1 MFSSLCLFLSR
12 GKTKHRAG
20 TRAYT
25 VSGETRDGPS
35 NRRIFLAYFPEK
47 GYTGLAVWTL
57 SIV

>member
-25 VSGETRDGPS
+25 VSGRTQDGPVQPQDFS
-35 NRRIFLAYFPEK
+35 CVFP
-47 GYTGLAVWTL
+47 
-57 SIV
+57 